1 LERIPFPVWGVG
13 TKKPKPA
20 LPAKAGTHGG
30 WLLTS
35 TAMDPDFRQE
45 GGLCGLIG

>member
-1 LERIPFPVWGVG
+1 LVSH
-13 TKKPKPA
+13 TA
-20 LPAKAGTHGG
+20 LPAQAGTYGG

-45 GGLCGLIG
+45 LGLFSLILSVSKDEALFG